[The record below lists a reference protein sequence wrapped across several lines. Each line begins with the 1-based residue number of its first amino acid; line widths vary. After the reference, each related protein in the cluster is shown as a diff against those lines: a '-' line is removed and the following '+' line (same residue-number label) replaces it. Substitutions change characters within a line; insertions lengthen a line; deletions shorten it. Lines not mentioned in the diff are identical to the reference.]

1 MKQTTPYKPDWTV
14 RKNVTLPVDLHAR
27 IKHLSQRDEVHV
39 YAVIAE
45 ALRLYEALHQNGS
58 DNEAHP

>member
-1 MKQTTPYKPDWTV
+1 MKQITPYKPDWTV

-27 IKHLSQRDEVHV
+27 IKHLSQRDDVHV

-45 ALRLYEALHQNGS
+45 ALRLYEALHQNS
-58 DNEAHP
+58 DHEAAK